1 VVSYPARLPG
11 YVSEPDAARTP
22 GPARLSRVDRRE
34 ALLTAAAA
42 ILTGEPVEA
51 VTMDA
56 VAERAGVSRP
66 LVYKHFAN
74 RGELLAAVYQREA
87 AVLHAELA
95 ASVRQA
101 ATVEDKF
108 RALIRGALKAQAD
121 RGTALA
127 ALRAA
132 GGWNQA
138 LRREQRQRDQT
149 TVRYFAGRV
158 SQQLGVG
165 EAQAT
170 LAVSILLGAI
180 ETVLAQWRRRP
191 TRQHAAQLEDA
202 YVTLVTGGL
211 AELAGPASPAHPD
224 EQAPNPGRAQE
235 SGTPR
240 RTRRLPA

>member
-1 VVSYPARLPG
+1 MVSDPARLSR
-11 YVSEPDAARTP
+11 YVPQTVPARTT
-22 GPARLSRVDRRE
+22 GPARLSRVDRRD

-42 ILTGEPVEA
+42 ILAERSVDA
-51 VTMDA
+51 VTMEA

-95 ASVRQA
+95 TNVRQA
-101 ATVEDKF
+101 TTVTDMF

-132 GGWNQA
+132 GGWNHA
-138 LRREQRQRDQT
+138 LREEQRQRDQT
-149 TVRYFAGRV
+149 TVRYFATHV
-158 SQQLGVG
+158 SQELGVG
-165 EAQAT
+165 ERQAT
-170 LAVSILLGAI
+170 LAVAILLGAI

-191 TRQHAAQLEDA
+191 TRQHATHLEDA
-202 YVTLVTGGL
+202 YITLVTGGL
-211 AELAGPASPAHPD
+211 AQLATSSA
-224 EQAPNPGRAQE
+224 
-235 SGTPR
+235 
-240 RTRRLPA
+240 

>member
-1 VVSYPARLPG
+1 VVSDSARLLG
-11 YVSEPDAARTP
+11 YVGGSASARTL
-22 GPARLSRVDRRE
+22 GPARLSRVDRRD
-34 ALLTAAAA
+34 ALLSAAAA
-42 ILTGEPVEA
+42 ILTDQSVEA
-51 VTMDA
+51 VTMEA

-74 RGELLAAVYQREA
+74 RGALLAAVYQREA
-87 AVLHAELA
+87 GLLHDELA

-101 ATVEDKF
+101 TTVTDMF

-138 LRREQRQRDQT
+138 LREEQRQRDQT
-149 TVRYFAGRV
+149 TARFFASHV
-158 SQQLGVG
+158 SKELGVRER
-165 EAQAT
+165 EAT
-170 LAVSILLGAI
+170 VAVAILLGAI

-202 YVTLVTGGL
+202 YITLVTGGL
-211 AELAGPASPAHPD
+211 AQLAKNSP
-224 EQAPNPGRAQE
+224 
-235 SGTPR
+235 
-240 RTRRLPA
+240 